1 MNIIGIKLQN
11 GDEII
16 SRYEQDDPKIN
27 MTVSDFIAPKQTS
40 NGDNVPLKDVIL
52 LIQPFLLHLQQT
64 QKGVTL
70 ALSPWLLSSK
80 DPSVSL
86 NVKQHALCIFTPD
99 DAVQKAYLEQTTNIT
114 LLG

>member
-40 NGDNVPLKDVIL
+40 GENVPLKDVIL

-86 NVKQHALCIFTPD
+86 NIKQHALCIFTPD